1 MNLDKYAMLK
11 ATLPGRST
19 ISIGRIKNDLK
30 VDNDEAQEMLDTLIQ
45 EGLVEPYSLD
55 GTNFKVKGA

>member
-11 ATLPGRST
+11 ATLNGRTT
-19 ISIGRIKNDLK
+19 ISIGRIKNDLN
-30 VDNDEAQEMLDTLIQ
+30 VDSDEAEDMLNNLIQ

-55 GTNFKVKGA
+55 GTNFKIR